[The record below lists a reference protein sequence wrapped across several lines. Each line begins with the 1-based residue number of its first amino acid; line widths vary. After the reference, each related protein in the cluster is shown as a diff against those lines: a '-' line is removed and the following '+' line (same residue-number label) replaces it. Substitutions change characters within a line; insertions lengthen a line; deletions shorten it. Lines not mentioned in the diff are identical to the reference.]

1 MWNYTH
7 IICLSFIFRNEIFV
21 FLSKAKLNTMPQQ
34 FPLFFL
40 FIDLFL
46 SECKYTIISHIW
58 KNILSSPFPPALTV
72 FFWPSFQ
79 QNFSKIV
86 FCLLP
91 YSLEHT
97 QNCFYLHH
105 YTENAGQKSPLTSTQ
120 LNPMITSSFSYF
132 LISDINLDPGLL
144 FSSSKLDSPPSLSL
158 AFPPLLILVLGSL
171 PFSIYSH
178 SRVIS
183 SRLLIL
189 KPFKNCW
196 FLNLYLQFGPI
207 WTHLSGC
214 SQNSSIW
221 MTNWHHN
228 LIRL

>member
-1 MWNYTH
+1 MQIYYNFSHLKKHPFFTFPS
-7 IICLSFIFRNEIFV
+7 SFDRIFLALFP
-21 FLSKAKLNTMPQQ
+21 AKL
-34 FPLFFL
+34 L
-40 FIDLFL
+40 
-46 SECKYTIISHIW
+46 
-58 KNILSSPFPPALTV
+58 KNC
-72 FFWPSFQ
+72 
-79 QNFSKIV
+79 V

-105 YTENAGQKSPLTSTQ
+105 YTENAGQKSPLTSMQ